1 MMTRL
6 LLTLILI
13 CCTASAQAAVRIKDI
28 ADIRGLR
35 ENQIVGYGLVI
46 GLNGTGDTLRNAPFT
61 EQSLQSMLDNMG
73 INVRNDNTGGT
84 TPTRP
89 TTLRTRNVAAV
100 MVTAD
105 LPPSIAPGERMDIT
119 VSSLGDATSLLGG
132 TLVMTPLRGA
142 DGAVYA
148 VGQGAVTV
156 AGYSV
161 QGQAQ
166 SVSQGTPT
174 TGRIPNGALVEREVQ
189 GRLHDMEFLV
199 LELKNPDFVTATRIL
214 DAINR
219 FAGGRY
225 RSQIAFERDYRT
237 IVLSKPRYIGPVR
250 FLAEIG
256 ELTVE
261 PDTPARV
268 VINERTGTVVI
279 GRDVRIST
287 VAVTHGNLTV
297 RVTELP
303 VVSQPAPF
311 SRGGQTV
318 VVPQTAIEANEAG
331 SQVAILSGVD
341 LQRLVRGLNQIG
353 LKPSGIIAI
362 LQAIKTAG
370 ALQADVIVQ

>member
-1 MMTRL
+1 L
-6 LLTLILI
+6 LLALILVL
-13 CCTASAQAAVRIKDI
+13 SAAGAEAAVRIKDI

-73 INVRNDNTGGT
+73 INVRNDNTNST
-84 TPTRP
+84 TRP

-105 LPPSIAPGERMDIT
+105 LPPSIEPGERMDVT

-132 TLVMTPLRGA
+132 TLVMTPLRAA

-148 VGQGAVTV
+148 VAQGSVTV

-166 SVSQGTPT
+166 SVTQGTPT
-174 TGRIPNGALVEREVQ
+174 AGRIPNGALVERAVQ
-189 GRLHDMEFLV
+189 GSLHEMEFLV

-214 DAINR
+214 DAINH

-225 RSQIAFERDYRT
+225 RAQIAFERDYRT
-237 IVLSKPRYIGPVR
+237 IVLSKPRNVGPVR

-279 GRDVRIST
+279 GRAVRIST

-303 VVSQPAPF
+303 VVSQPNPF
-311 SRGGQTV
+311 SRGETK
-318 VVPQTAIEANEAG
+318 VVPQTYVDVNEPGA
-331 SQVAILSGVD
+331 QVAILSGVD

>member
-1 MMTRL
+1 MITRL
-6 LLTLILI
+6 LLALILI
-13 CCTASAQAAVRIKDI
+13 LSAAGAEAAVRIKDI
-28 ADIRGLR
+28 ADIKGLR

-61 EQSLQSMLDNMG
+61 EQSLQSTLDNMG
-73 INVRNDNTGGT
+73 INVRNDNTN
-84 TPTRP
+84 PTVRP

-105 LPPSIAPGERMDIT
+105 LPPSIEPGERMDVT

-132 TLVMTPLRGA
+132 TLVMTPLRAA

-148 VGQGAVTV
+148 VAQGSVTI

-174 TGRIPNGALVEREVQ
+174 AGRIPNGALVERAVQ
-189 GRLHDMEFLV
+189 GSLHEMEFLV

-219 FAGGRY
+219 YAGGRY
-225 RSQIAFERDYRT
+225 RAQIAFERDYRT
-237 IVLSKPRYIGPVR
+237 IVLSKPRNIGPVR

-311 SRGGQTV
+311 SQGKTV
-318 VVPQTAIEANEAG
+318 VVPQTVVEANEAG

>member
-1 MMTRL
+1 MIRFL
-6 LLTLILI
+6 LALMLVVS
-13 CCTASAQAAVRIKDI
+13 AAGAQAAVRIKDI
-28 ADIRGLR
+28 ADIKGLR

-61 EQSLQSMLDNMG
+61 EQSLQSMLENMG
-73 INVRNDNTGGT
+73 INVRNET
-84 TPTRP
+84 TSTNNPPRP

-105 LPPSIAPGERMDIT
+105 LQPSIGPGERMDVT

-132 TLVMTPLRGA
+132 TLVMTSLRAA

-148 VGQGAVTV
+148 VAQGAVTV

-161 QGQAQ
+161 GGQAQ
-166 SVSQGTPT
+166 NVSQGTPT
-174 TGRIPNGALVEREVQ
+174 AGRIPNGALVEREVQ
-189 GRLHDMEFLV
+189 GSLHEMEFLV

-219 FAGGRY
+219 YAGGRY
-225 RSQIAFERDYRT
+225 RAQIAFERDFRT
-237 IVLSKPRYIGPVR
+237 IVLSKPRHIGPVR

-311 SRGGQTV
+311 SRGQTV
-318 VVPQTAIEANEAG
+318 VVPQTVVEANEAG

>member
-1 MMTRL
+1 MITRL
-6 LLTLILI
+6 LLALILVL
-13 CCTASAQAAVRIKDI
+13 TAAGAEAAVRIKDI
-28 ADIRGLR
+28 ADLRGLR

-73 INVRNDNTGGT
+73 VNVRNDNTNST
-84 TPTRP
+84 ARP

-105 LPPSIAPGERMDIT
+105 LPPSIEPGERMDVT

-132 TLVMTPLRGA
+132 TLVMTPLRAA

-148 VGQGAVTV
+148 VAQGSVTV

-174 TGRIPNGALVEREVQ
+174 AGRIPNGALVERTVQ
-189 GRLHDMEFLV
+189 GSLHEMEFLV

-219 FAGGRY
+219 YAGGRY
-225 RSQIAFERDYRT
+225 RAQIAFERDYRT
-237 IVLSKPRYIGPVR
+237 IVLSKPRNVGPVR

-279 GRDVRIST
+279 GRAVRIST

-303 VVSQPAPF
+303 VVSQPNPF
-311 SRGGQTV
+311 SRGETK
-318 VVPQTAIEANEAG
+318 VVPQTYVDVNEPGA
-331 SQVAILSGVD
+331 QVAILSGVD

>member
-1 MMTRL
+1 MITRSL
-6 LLTLILI
+6 LALILVL
-13 CCTASAQAAVRIKDI
+13 SAAGAEAAVRIKDI

-73 INVRNDNTGGT
+73 INVRNDNTN
-84 TPTRP
+84 PTARP

-105 LPPSIAPGERMDIT
+105 LPPSIEPGERMDVT

-132 TLVMTPLRGA
+132 TLVMTPLRAA

-148 VGQGAVTV
+148 VGQGSVTV

-174 TGRIPNGALVEREVQ
+174 AGRIPNGAVVERAVQ
-189 GRLHDMEFLV
+189 GSLHELEFLV

-219 FAGGRY
+219 YAGGRY
-225 RSQIAFERDYRT
+225 RAQIAFERDFRT
-237 IVLSKPRYIGPVR
+237 IVLSKPRHVGPVR

-261 PDTPARV
+261 PDTRARV

-303 VVSQPAPF
+303 VVSQPNPF
-311 SRGGQTV
+311 SRGETK
-318 VVPQTAIEANEAG
+318 VVPQTYVDVNEPGA
-331 SQVAILSGVD
+331 QVAILSGVD

-370 ALQADVIVQ
+370 ALQADIIVQ

>member
-1 MMTRL
+1 MMAR
-6 LLTLILI
+6 LILALTFI
-13 CCTASAQAAVRIKDI
+13 LFSAHGQAAVRIKDI

-73 INVRNDNTGGT
+73 INVRGDNTN
-84 TPTRP
+84 PNVRP
-89 TTLRTRNVAAV
+89 PTLRTRNVAAV
-100 MVTAD
+100 LVTAD
-105 LPPSIAPGERMDIT
+105 LPPFIAAGERMDVT
-119 VSSLGDATSLLGG
+119 VSSLGDASSLLGG
-132 TLVMTPLRGA
+132 TLIMTPLRAA
-142 DGAVYA
+142 DGTVYA
-148 VGQGAVTV
+148 VAQGAITV
-156 AGYSV
+156 AGYNV

-166 SVSQGTPT
+166 TVSQGTPT
-174 TGRIPNGALVEREVQ
+174 AGRIPNGALVEREVQ
-189 GRLHDMEFLV
+189 GTFHEMDYLV

-214 DAINR
+214 DAINHYS
-219 FAGGRY
+219 GGRY
-225 RSQIAFERDYRT
+225 RAQIAFERDYRT
-237 IVLSKPRYIGPVR
+237 IVLSKPRYVGPVR

-256 ELTVE
+256 ELRVE

-279 GRDVRIST
+279 GRDVRVST

-297 RVTELP
+297 RITEAP
-303 VVSQPAPF
+303 VVSQPTPF
-311 SRGGQTV
+311 SRGETV
-318 VVPQTAIEANEAG
+318 VVPQSFVEANEPG
-331 SQVAILSGVD
+331 SQVAILNGVD

>member
-1 MMTRL
+1 MITRL
-6 LLTLILI
+6 LLALILVL
-13 CCTASAQAAVRIKDI
+13 SAAGAEAAVRIKDI

-73 INVRNDNTGGT
+73 VNVRNDNTNST
-84 TPTRP
+84 ARP

-105 LPPSIAPGERMDIT
+105 LPPSIEPGERMDVT

-132 TLVMTPLRGA
+132 TLVMTPLRAA

-148 VGQGAVTV
+148 VAQGSVTV

-174 TGRIPNGALVEREVQ
+174 AGRIPNGALVERTVQ
-189 GRLHDMEFLV
+189 GSLHEMEFLV

-214 DAINR
+214 DAINHY
-219 FAGGRY
+219 AGGRY
-225 RSQIAFERDYRT
+225 RAQIAFERDYRT
-237 IVLSKPRYIGPVR
+237 IVLSKPRNVGPVR

-279 GRDVRIST
+279 GRAVRIST

-303 VVSQPAPF
+303 VVSQPNPF
-311 SRGGQTV
+311 SRGETK
-318 VVPQTAIEANEAG
+318 VVPQTYVDVNEPGA
-331 SQVAILSGVD
+331 QVAILSGVD

>member
-1 MMTRL
+1 MIRLALALIL
-6 LLTLILI
+6 LL
-13 CCTASAQAAVRIKDI
+13 SAAAAEAAVRIKDI
-28 ADIRGLR
+28 ADLRGLR

-73 INVRNDNTGGT
+73 INVRNDNTN
-84 TPTRP
+84 PTARP

-105 LPPSIAPGERMDIT
+105 LPPSIEPGERMDVT

-132 TLVMTPLRGA
+132 TLVMTPLRAA

-148 VGQGAVTV
+148 VAQGSVTV

-161 QGQAQ
+161 GGQAQ
-166 SVSQGTPT
+166 NVSQGTPT
-174 TGRIPNGALVEREVQ
+174 AGRIPNGALIERAVQ
-189 GRLHDMEFLV
+189 GSFHEMEFLV

-219 FAGGRY
+219 YAGGRY
-225 RSQIAFERDYRT
+225 RAQIAFERDYRT
-237 IVLSKPRYIGPVR
+237 IVLSKPRNVGPVR

-261 PDTPARV
+261 PDTRARV

-303 VVSQPAPF
+303 VVSQPNPF
-311 SRGGQTV
+311 SRGETK
-318 VVPQTAIEANEAG
+318 VVPQTYVDVNEPGA
-331 SQVAILSGVD
+331 QVAILSGVD

>member
-1 MMTRL
+1 MIARL
-6 LLTLILI
+6 LLSLTIFLSA
-13 CCTASAQAAVRIKDI
+13 TAAEAAVRIKDI

-73 INVRNDNTGGT
+73 INVRNENTNT
-84 TPTRP
+84 TARP

-105 LPPSIAPGERMDIT
+105 LPPSISPGERIDVT
-119 VSSLGDATSLLGG
+119 VSSLGDASSLLGG
-132 TLVMTPLRGA
+132 TLVMTPLRAA
-142 DGAVYA
+142 DGVVYA
-148 VGQGAVTV
+148 VAQGAVMV

-174 TGRIPNGALVEREVQ
+174 AGRIPNGALVEREVQ
-189 GRLHDMEFLV
+189 GSLHEMEYLV
-199 LELKNPDFVTATRIL
+199 LELRNPDFVTATRIL

-219 FAGGRY
+219 YAGGRY
-225 RSQIAFERDYRT
+225 RAQIAFEKDYRT
-237 IVLSKPRYIGPVR
+237 IVLSKPSHIGPVR

-256 ELTVE
+256 ELVVE

-287 VAVTHGNLTV
+287 VAVTHGNLSV
-297 RVTELP
+297 RITELP
-303 VVSQPAPF
+303 IVSQPAPF
-311 SRGGQTV
+311 SQGKTV
-318 VVPQTAIEANEAG
+318 VVPQTFVEANEPG
-331 SQVAILSGVD
+331 VQVAILSGVD

-370 ALQADVIVQ
+370 ALQADVVVQ

>member
-1 MMTRL
+1 MTGRL
-6 LLTLILI
+6 VLALILVFSTT
-13 CCTASAQAAVRIKDI
+13 CAQAAVRIKDI
-28 ADIRGLR
+28 ADIRGMR

-46 GLNGTGDTLRNAPFT
+46 GLNGTGDTLRNSPFT

-73 INVRNDNTGGT
+73 INVRNDTN
-84 TPTRP
+84 PAARP

-100 MVTAD
+100 LVTAD
-105 LPPSIAPGERMDIT
+105 LAPHIAPGERMDVT

-132 TLVMTPLRGA
+132 TLVMTPLRAA
-142 DGAVYA
+142 DGTVYA
-148 VGQGAVTV
+148 VGQGAITV

-174 TGRIPNGALVEREVQ
+174 AGRIPNGALVEREVQ
-189 GRLHDMEFLV
+189 GSLHEMEFLV

-219 FAGGRY
+219 FGGGRY
-225 RSQIAFERDYRT
+225 RSQIAFERDYRA
-237 IVLSKPRYIGPVR
+237 IILSKPRFVGPVR

-287 VAVTHGNLTV
+287 VAVTHGNLSV
-297 RVTELP
+297 RVTETP
-303 VVSQPAPF
+303 VVSQPNPF
-311 SRGGQTV
+311 SPKGETV
-318 VVPQTAIEANEAG
+318 VVPRTNIEVNEPGA
-331 SQVAILSGVD
+331 QVAFLNGVD

-370 ALQADVIVQ
+370 ALQAEVIVQ

>member
-6 LLTLILI
+6 LLALILI
-13 CCTASAQAAVRIKDI
+13 FSVTGAEAAVRIKDI
-28 ADIRGLR
+28 ADIKGLR

-73 INVRNDNTGGT
+73 INVRNDNTN
-84 TPTRP
+84 PTARP

-105 LPPSIAPGERMDIT
+105 LPPSIEPGERMDVT

-132 TLVMTPLRGA
+132 TLVMTPLRAA

-148 VGQGAVTV
+148 VGQGSITV

-161 QGQAQ
+161 GGQAQ
-166 SVSQGTPT
+166 NVSQGTPT
-174 TGRIPNGALVEREVQ
+174 TGRIPNGALVERAVQ
-189 GRLHDMEFLV
+189 GSLHEMEFLV
-199 LELKNPDFVTATRIL
+199 LEMKNPDFVTATRIL

-219 FAGGRY
+219 YGGGRY
-225 RSQIAFERDYRT
+225 RAQIAFERDYRT
-237 IVLSKPRYIGPVR
+237 IVLSKPRNIGPVR

-279 GRDVRIST
+279 GRSVRIST

-303 VVSQPAPF
+303 VVSQPNPF
-311 SRGGQTV
+311 SRGETKI
-318 VVPQTAIEANEAG
+318 VPQTYVDVNEPGA
-331 SQVAILSGVD
+331 QVAILSGVD

-370 ALQADVIVQ
+370 ALQADIIVQ

>member
-1 MMTRL
+1 MITRL
-6 LLTLILI
+6 LLALILVLP
-13 CCTASAQAAVRIKDI
+13 AAGAGAAVRIKDI

-73 INVRNDNTGGT
+73 VNVRNDNTN
-84 TPTRP
+84 PTARP

-105 LPPSIAPGERMDIT
+105 LPPSIEPGERMDVT

-132 TLVMTPLRGA
+132 TLVMTPLRAA

-148 VGQGAVTV
+148 VGQGSVTV

-174 TGRIPNGALVEREVQ
+174 AGRIPNGALVERAVQ
-189 GRLHDMEFLV
+189 GSLHEMEFLV

-219 FAGGRY
+219 YAGGRY
-225 RSQIAFERDYRT
+225 RAQIAFERDFRT
-237 IVLSKPRYIGPVR
+237 IVLSKPRHVGPVR

-261 PDTPARV
+261 PDTRARV

-303 VVSQPAPF
+303 VVSQPNPF
-311 SRGGQTV
+311 SRGETK
-318 VVPQTAIEANEAG
+318 VVPQTYVDVNEPGA
-331 SQVAILSGVD
+331 QVAILSGVD

>member
-1 MMTRL
+1 MMARL
-6 LLTLILI
+6 LLALTLLLS
-13 CCTASAQAAVRIKDI
+13 AAGAQAAVRIKDI

-73 INVRNDNTGGT
+73 INVRNDNANSTV
-84 TPTRP
+84 RP

-105 LPPSIAPGERMDIT
+105 LPPSISPGERIDVT
-119 VSSLGDATSLLGG
+119 VSSLGDASSLLGG
-132 TLVMTPLRGA
+132 TLVMTPLRAA
-142 DGAVYA
+142 DGVVYA
-148 VGQGAVTV
+148 VGQGAVMV

-174 TGRIPNGALVEREVQ
+174 AGRIPNGAIVEREVH
-189 GRLHDMEFLV
+189 GKLHEIEYLV
-199 LELKNPDFVTATRIL
+199 LELRNPDFVTATRIL
-214 DAINR
+214 DAVNR
-219 FAGGRY
+219 YAGGRY
-225 RSQIAFERDYRT
+225 RAQIAFERDYRT
-237 IVLSKPRYIGPVR
+237 IVLSKPSHIGPVR

-256 ELTVE
+256 ELIVE

-287 VAVTHGNLTV
+287 VAVTHGNLSV
-297 RVTELP
+297 RITELP

-311 SRGGQTV
+311 SQGRTV
-318 VVPQTAIEANEAG
+318 VVPQTFVEANEPGA
-331 SQVAILSGVD
+331 QVAILSGVD

-370 ALQADVIVQ
+370 ALQADVVVQ

>member
-1 MMTRL
+1 
-6 LLTLILI
+6 
-13 CCTASAQAAVRIKDI
+13 
-28 ADIRGLR
+28 
-35 ENQIVGYGLVI
+35 
-46 GLNGTGDTLRNAPFT
+46 
-61 EQSLQSMLDNMG
+61 
-73 INVRNDNTGGT
+73 
-84 TPTRP
+84 
-89 TTLRTRNVAAV
+89 
-100 MVTAD
+100 
-105 LPPSIAPGERMDIT
+105 
-119 VSSLGDATSLLGG
+119 
-132 TLVMTPLRGA
+132 
-142 DGAVYA
+142 
-148 VGQGAVTV
+148 
-156 AGYSV
+156 
-161 QGQAQ
+161 
-166 SVSQGTPT
+166 
-174 TGRIPNGALVEREVQ
+174 
-189 GRLHDMEFLV
+189 MEYLV

-219 FAGGRY
+219 YAGGRY
-225 RSQIAFERDYRT
+225 RAQIAFERDYRT
-237 IVLSKPRYIGPVR
+237 IVLSKPRHIGPVR

-311 SRGGQTV
+311 SRGQTV
-318 VVPQTAIEANEAG
+318 VVPQTVVEANEAG

-341 LQRLVRGLNQIG
+341 RQRLVRGLNQIG

>member
-1 MMTRL
+1 MMIRL
-6 LLTLILI
+6 LLALIFVL
-13 CCTASAQAAVRIKDI
+13 SAAGAEAAVRIKDI
-28 ADIRGLR
+28 ADLRGLR

-73 INVRNDNTGGT
+73 INVRNDNTN
-84 TPTRP
+84 PTARP

-105 LPPSIAPGERMDIT
+105 LPPSIEPGERMDVT

-132 TLVMTPLRGA
+132 TLVMTPLRAA
-142 DGAVYA
+142 DGTVYSVA
-148 VGQGAVTV
+148 QGSVTV

-161 QGQAQ
+161 GGQAQ
-166 SVSQGTPT
+166 NVSQGTPT
-174 TGRIPNGALVEREVQ
+174 SGRIPNGALIERAVQ
-189 GRLHDMEFLV
+189 GSFHEMEFLV

-219 FAGGRY
+219 YAGGRY
-225 RSQIAFERDYRT
+225 RAQIAFERDFRT
-237 IVLSKPRYIGPVR
+237 IVLSKPRNVGPVR

-261 PDTPARV
+261 PDTKARV

-303 VVSQPAPF
+303 VVSQPNPF
-311 SRGGQTV
+311 SRGETK
-318 VVPQTAIEANEAG
+318 VVPQTYVDVNEPGA
-331 SQVAILSGVD
+331 QVAILSGVD

>member
-1 MMTRL
+1 MTRL
-6 LLTLILI
+6 LLALILVL
-13 CCTASAQAAVRIKDI
+13 SAAGAEAAVRIKDI
-28 ADIRGLR
+28 ADIKGLR

-73 INVRNDNTGGT
+73 INVRNDNTNST
-84 TPTRP
+84 ARP

-105 LPPSIAPGERMDIT
+105 LPPSIEPGERMDVT

-132 TLVMTPLRGA
+132 TLVMTPLRAA

-148 VGQGAVTV
+148 VAQGSVTV

-174 TGRIPNGALVEREVQ
+174 AGRIPNGALVERAVQ
-189 GRLHDMEFLV
+189 GSLHEMEFLV

-214 DAINR
+214 DAINGY
-219 FAGGRY
+219 AGGRY
-225 RSQIAFERDYRT
+225 RAQIAFERDYRT
-237 IVLSKPRYIGPVR
+237 IVLSKPRNVGPVR

-279 GRDVRIST
+279 GRAVRIST

-303 VVSQPAPF
+303 VVSQPNPF
-311 SRGGQTV
+311 SRGETK
-318 VVPQTAIEANEAG
+318 VVPQTYVDINEPGA
-331 SQVAILSGVD
+331 QVAILSGVD

>member
-1 MMTRL
+1 MIRFL
-6 LLTLILI
+6 LAILLVV
-13 CCTASAQAAVRIKDI
+13 SAARAEAAVRIKDI
-28 ADIRGLR
+28 ADIKGLR

-61 EQSLQSMLDNMG
+61 EQSLQSMLENMG
-73 INVRNDNTGGT
+73 INVRNET
-84 TPTRP
+84 TSTNNPPRP

-105 LPPSIAPGERMDIT
+105 LLPSIGAGERMDVT

-132 TLVMTPLRGA
+132 TLVMTSLRAA

-148 VGQGAVTV
+148 VAQGAVTV

-161 QGQAQ
+161 GGQAQ

-174 TGRIPNGALVEREVQ
+174 AGRIPNGALVEREVK
-189 GRLHDMEFLV
+189 GSLHEMEFLV

-219 FAGGRY
+219 YAGGRY
-225 RSQIAFERDYRT
+225 RAQIAFERDYRT
-237 IVLSKPRYIGPVR
+237 VVLSKPRHIGPVR

-268 VINERTGTVVI
+268 VINERTGTVVL
-279 GRDVRIST
+279 GGDVRIGP
-287 VAVTHGNLTV
+287 VAVAHGNLSLHISTQYN
-297 RVTELP
+297 
-303 VVSQPAPF
+303 VSQPTEF
-311 SRGGQTV
+311 SLGGQTV
-318 VVPQTAIEANEAG
+318 VTPDR
-331 SQVAILSGVD
+331 QVGAEQENRQLVALEEGTTLSDVVRALNTLGVTPRD
-341 LQRLVRGLNQIG
+341 
-353 LKPSGIIAI
+353 IIAI
-362 LQAIKTAG
+362 MQALKASG
-370 ALQADVIVQ
+370 ALRAEVVIL